1 MNKRIRTISLIIV
14 VVSLI
19 SVGASFGLFKENTNK
34 VENTFIRAKEQNIVI
49 NETFDG
55 LNKENVY
62 FDVYSDTPTNL
73 RVKLVFYFLDEE
85 NNIETVKPI
94 EGIDY
99 DLTINEEWIYYDG
112 YYYINYPLNSTSTPI
127 LIKELKNLNTN
138 YKLGVDIL
146 AQTISEID

>member
-1 MNKRIRTISLIIV
+1 MNKKIRTVSLIIV
-14 VVSLI
+14 VI
-19 SVGASFGLFKENTNK
+19 SMIGIGASFGLFKENTNK

-55 LNKENVY
+55 LTKENVY
-62 FDVYSDTPTNL
+62 FDVYSDTPTNI
-73 RVKLVFYFLDEE
+73 RVKLVFNFLDEE
-85 NNIETVKPI
+85 GKVESFKPI

-99 DLTINEEWIYYDG
+99 DLVINEEWIYYDG
-112 YYYINYPLNSTSTPI
+112 YYYINYPLNSSKTPV

-146 AQTISEID
+146 AQTISEVE

>member
-1 MNKRIRTISLIIV
+1 MNKKIKIISLIIV

-19 SVGASFGLFKENTNK
+19 GVGASFGLFKENTNK
-34 VENTFIRAKEQNIVI
+34 VENIFIKAKEQNIVI

-55 LNKENVY
+55 LTKENVY

-73 RVKLVFYFLDEE
+73 RIKLVFNFLDEE
-85 NNIETVKPI
+85 GNVESFKPI

-99 DLTINEEWIYYDG
+99 DLVINEEWIYYDG
-112 YYYINYPLNSTSTPI
+112 YYYINYPLNSNKTPV